1 MELFNPNANL
11 PFLSWR
17 RISMTISIV
26 AMVLSIALLAT
37 QGLNFSL
44 DFTGGTLLNVKFEQ
58 PVEAADVRDPMEQAG
73 YSNFVIQSLG
83 GTTEWSI
90 RIGAQADSEANDQ
103 LTNEVM
109 AALQSRHPEAQLV
122 RSDFVGPQIGEELA
136 NDGVLAGTFVLIGIM
151 IYIAIRF
158 QWKFGLAAI
167 AGEVHDVIIVL
178 GLLSLLRTE
187 FDLTV
192 MAAVL
197 TVAGYSIND
206 KVVVFDRVR
215 EVFRATRRQNPEEV
229 LDRAINNTMSRTL
242 ITGLTTAIALFA
254 LFFLGGPTVHGF
266 AETVLFGILIGTLS
280 TIFFCAPILLYL
292 GTDKQDLIVQ
302 KADDPELA
310 ALP

>member
-17 RISMTISIV
+17 KISMTISIV

-37 QGLNFSL
+37 RGLNFSL
-44 DFTGGTLLNVKFEQ
+44 DFTGGTLLNVKFAE
-58 PVEAADVRDPMEQAG
+58 PVVAADVREPMDEAG
-73 YSNFVIQSLG
+73 YTNYVIQSLG
-83 GTTEWSI
+83 GTTEWAI
-90 RIGAQADSEANDQ
+90 RIGPQSGEISDTLSNDV
-103 LTNEVM
+103 L
-109 AALQSRHPEAQLV
+109 AALQVRHADAQLL

-167 AGEVHDVIIVL
+167 AGEVHDILIVL

-215 EVFRATRRQNPEEV
+215 EVFRATRRQDPEEV

-242 ITGLTTAIALFA
+242 ITGITTAIALFS
-254 LFFLGGPTVHGF
+254 LYFLGGPVVEGF

-292 GTDKQDLIVQ
+292 GTDKQDLIIQ
-302 KADDPELA
+302 QADDPELA
-310 ALP
+310 ARP

>member
-1 MELFNPNANL
+1 MEIFNPSSNL

-17 RISMTISIV
+17 KYTVAISIV
-26 AMVLSIALLAT
+26 LVIASIGLLLT
-37 QGLNFSL
+37 RGLNFGL
-44 DFTGGTLLNVKFEQ
+44 DFTGGTLLNVKFE
-58 PVEAADVRDPMEQAG
+58 EAVADVDVRDPLEAAG
-73 YSNFVIQSLG
+73 YSNFVIQSVG
-83 GTTEWSI
+83 GTTEWAI
-90 RIGAQADSEANDQ
+90 RIGPQLGKEASDT
-103 LTNEVM
+103 LSNEVM
-109 AALQSRHPEAQLV
+109 STLQNQHPDIELL
-122 RSDFVGPQIGEELA
+122 SSGFVGPQIGEELA

-167 AGEVHDVIIVL
+167 AGEIHDIVIVL

-215 EVFRATRRQNPEEV
+215 EVFRAARRQNPEEV
-229 LDRAINNTMSRTL
+229 LDRAINNTISRTL
-242 ITGLTTAIALFA
+242 ITSITTAVALFA
-254 LFFLGGPTVHGF
+254 LYFLGGPVLEGF

-280 TIFFCAPILLYL
+280 TIFFCAPILLHL
-292 GTDKQDLIVQ
+292 GTSKQDLIVQ
-302 KADDPELA
+302 QADDPELA
-310 ALP
+310 ARP

>member
-1 MELFNPNANL
+1 MELFNPKSNI

-17 RISMTISIV
+17 KISMTLSII

-37 QGLNFSL
+37 RGLNFSL
-44 DFTGGTLLNVKFEQ
+44 DFTGGTLLNVKFAEA
-58 PVEAADVRDPMEQAG
+58 VVAADVREPMEEAG

-83 GTTEWSI
+83 GTTEWAI
-90 RIGAQADSEANDQ
+90 RIGPQAGEISDTLSNDV
-103 LTNEVM
+103 L
-109 AALQSRHPEAQLV
+109 AALQKRHADAQLV
-122 RSDFVGPQIGEELA
+122 SSDFVGPQIGEELA

-167 AGEVHDVIIVL
+167 AGEVHDILIVL

-215 EVFRATRRQNPEEV
+215 EVFRATRKQNPEEV
-229 LDRAINNTMSRTL
+229 LDRAINNTMSRTV
-242 ITGLTTAIALFA
+242 ITGITTAIALFS
-254 LFFLGGPTVHGF
+254 LFFLGGPAVEGF
-266 AETVLFGILIGTLS
+266 AETVLFGILIGTFS

-292 GTDKQDLIVQ
+292 GTDKQDLLVQ
-302 KADDPELA
+302 TAEDPELA
-310 ALP
+310 ARP